1 MLYAAGSVNDNFRP
15 AYESPCGRA
24 QTTARGGP
32 MMPHATAIPAEETT
46 MDSINRNQPEANRR
60 DLSGRDAIKRVKDM
74 VDDVDTC
81 FFCTAGATGSTNGVR
96 PMSVRDT
103 DDVGNLW
110 FLSANDSHKNHELA
124 ANPAVKLYFQRDAHA
139 GFLELEGRA
148 EVMQDRAR
156 IHKLWNPMLKTWFTE
171 GEDDPRISVIRFT
184 PQSGYYWDNKH
195 GNLVAGA
202 KVAVGALVGKTLDD
216 SIEGRLAF

>member
-1 MLYAAGSVNDNFRP
+1 MRDDGHPGLL
-15 AYESPCGRA
+15 
-24 QTTARGGP
+24 
-32 MMPHATAIPAEETT
+32 ETT

-60 DLSGRDAIKRVKDM
+60 DLAGRDAIKRVKDM
-74 VDDVDTC
+74 TDDADTC
-81 FFCTAGATGSTNGVR
+81 FFCTAGSSGSTNGVR
-96 PMSVRDT
+96 PMSVRET
-103 DDVGNLW
+103 DDAGNLW
-110 FLSANDSHKNHELA
+110 FLSATDSHKNHELA

-148 EVMQDRAR
+148 EVLQDRAR
-156 IHKLWNPMLKTWFTE
+156 IHALWNPMLKAWFTE

-184 PQSGYYWDNKH
+184 PQTGYYWDNKH

-202 KVAVGALVGKTLDD
+202 KIAVGALVGKTLDD